1 MTNEEKL
8 TLLLGV
14 LKTYAEQKHCY
25 DGKGG
30 GDYYYLPENSD
41 DAFEDGADYGEILFA
56 RTLLEQI
63 GEKFEYPCMKEN
75 KPLPE
80 VTP

>member
-1 MTNEEKL
+1 MEERKMSNEEKL

-25 DGKGG
+25 NEKGD
-30 GDYYYLPENSD
+30 DYTPSAGSYD
-41 DAFEDGADYGEILFA
+41 DAFEDGADYGEITFA

-63 GEKFEYPCMKEN
+63 GVEYENPCMRE
-75 KPLPE
+75 E
-80 VTP
+80 E

>member
-1 MTNEEKL
+1 MTNEQKL

-14 LKTYAEQKHCY
+14 LKTYAEAKHCY
-25 DGKGG
+25 NEKGD
-30 GDYYYLPENSD
+30 DYTPSAGSYD

-63 GEKFEYPCMKEN
+63 GESFEYPCMRE
-75 KPLPE
+75 E
-80 VTP
+80 E